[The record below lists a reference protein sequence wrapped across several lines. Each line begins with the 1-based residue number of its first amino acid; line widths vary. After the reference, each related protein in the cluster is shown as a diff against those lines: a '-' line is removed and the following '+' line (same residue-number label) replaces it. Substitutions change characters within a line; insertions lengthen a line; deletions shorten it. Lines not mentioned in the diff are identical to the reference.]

1 MSRLIG
7 TVLCSV
13 LLLAGSG
20 RAVAQA
26 GYDYHRFTEAITDRG
41 FQALTT
47 CNGLF
52 VSNRTLQQIADGE
65 WRAQGAGLSQS
76 QVEIDRA
83 RRTVAVGRADQ
94 AAAPVMRA
102 AYRDGLGCIV
112 MAPDQSFA
120 DVDKLPVLHMAPPPG
135 DAESIAWPDG
145 DQMPT
150 KPLPAD
156 VSRAALDAA
165 GDWAFDRA
173 GHGGHAGQVTLSVLV
188 VYKGDIVFERYAAG
202 VDRHTRTRTWSAA
215 KSIAGSLIGIAI
227 GKGLLKLDDPLPIA
241 WPPDELNELHSRVRS
256 RMPMITVDEWPPRDY
271 RPVPDPRHK
280 ITLRDVLNMSSG
292 LYPVDNQY
300 GAAIGSNLAYFGGW
314 NSAIGAADR
323 GLVREP
329 GTVWD
334 YENYD
339 TLLGVL
345 ALRSVLGNDSA
356 YLEFPRRELFDRIGM
371 RSTVPGVDRFGNY
384 VMSSQVY
391 TNARDMAR
399 LGLLYLNRGLWHGE
413 RILPAEW
420 VDFARTAAPATAR
433 FGNFYGGTWWLVQ
446 DARTDVPQDAY
457 TMAGARGQYSIVI
470 PSHDLVI
477 VRRGLDGA
485 GPGFPT
491 WDLVAQVLKA
501 FPRKPGG
508 PKLMPSPKRH

>member
-1 MSRLIG
+1 MSCPVRVIRGILL
-7 TVLCSV
+7 VLAPVSN
-13 LLLAGSG
+13 A
-20 RAVAQA
+20 AAQA

-41 FQALTT
+41 FQAMAT

-52 VSNRTLQQIADGE
+52 VSNRTLEQIYAGE
-65 WRAQGAGLSQS
+65 LRAQGKALPQS
-76 QVEIDRA
+76 QVEIDRT
-83 RRTVAVGRADQ
+83 RLTVAVGDADG
-94 AAAPVMRA
+94 AAGPVMRA

-112 MAPDQSFA
+112 MAPDQTFA
-120 DVDKLPVLHMAPPPG
+120 DVDKLPILRMSPPQG

-145 DQMPT
+145 DRVAP
-150 KPLPAD
+150 KPRPSD
-156 VSRAALDAA
+156 VNRTALDAA
-165 GDWAFDRA
+165 GNWAFDRA
-173 GHGGHAGQVTLSVLV
+173 AHGGHAGQVTLSLLV
-188 VYKGDIVFERYAAG
+188 VRHGDIVYERYADG

-215 KSIAGSLIGIAI
+215 KSIAGSLIGIAMR
-227 GKGLLKLDDPLPIA
+227 KGLLKLDDPLPIA
-241 WPPDELNELHSRVRS
+241 WPPDELNEMHSRVRS
-256 RMPMITVDEWPPRDY
+256 RMPMVTVEEWPPRHHE
-271 RPVPDPRHK
+271 PAPDPRAT
-280 ITLRDVLNMSSG
+280 ITLRHVLNMSSG

-300 GAAIGSNLAYFGGW
+300 GAAIGSNLTYFGGW
-314 NSAIGAADR
+314 NSTLGAADR
-323 GLVREP
+323 GLVRQP

-345 ALRSVLGNDSA
+345 ALKAALGSDSV

-371 RSTVPGVDRFGNY
+371 RSTVAGVDRFGNF

-391 TNARDMAR
+391 TNARDLAR
-399 LGLLYLNRGLWHGE
+399 LGLLHLNRGMWHGE
-413 RILPAEW
+413 RILPEEW

-457 TMAGARGQYSIVI
+457 TMAGSRGQYAIVI
-470 PSHDLVI
+470 PSQDMVI

-491 WDLVAQVLKA
+491 WDLVAEVLKA
-501 FPRKPGG
+501 FPPKAFGAKRKGR
-508 PKLMPSPKRH
+508 S